1 GGGWQQHASGGPEA
15 AWHDG
20 SFLDDHVAQVRP
32 LADARAIEQHA
43 PVDRG
48 RTGDL
53 DSLTGDDAGA
63 GERQTG
69 VEILARR
76 ADVEERR
83 VRPERAHRPGPRGD
97 QIVVDAADAAGGHTV
112 LEAGEGVA
120 LRELDPDEV
129 PGPCGG

>member
-1 GGGWQQHASGGPEA
+1 ASSSETRFGCAALERHDDRGPAGGGWQQHASGGPEA

-76 ADVEERR
+76 ADVEER
-83 VRPERAHRPGPRGD
+83 
-97 QIVVDAADAAGGHTV
+97 
-112 LEAGEGVA
+112 
-120 LRELDPDEV
+120 
-129 PGPCGG
+129 